1 LSTGRFE
8 HFLTF
13 TAFGTRSLLGTC
25 ARRNASQRWGPHD
38 VINRVWLTQQQVPAT
53 LRVFQCI
60 IVGDFQMAKAARK
73 ASGPASKG
81 KKRGTRVSW
90 SKSDVAELKKHS
102 KSKSPVDA
110 VAKAMKRTAG
120 ALRQKAY
127 ALGLPL
133 GHRR

>member
-1 LSTGRFE
+1 
-8 HFLTF
+8 
-13 TAFGTRSLLGTC
+13 
-25 ARRNASQRWGPHD
+25 
-38 VINRVWLTQQQVPAT
+38 
-53 LRVFQCI
+53 
-60 IVGDFQMAKAARK
+60 MAKAARK
-73 ASGPASKG
+73 ASGSAGKG

-102 KSKSPVDA
+102 RSKSPVDA